1 MEMNANTSSTLTDKQ
16 YASLGQRFLALI
28 IDFLLLSMV
37 FFPITRIVKG
47 VWIMSSEDHR
57 WDYGWLVTDP
67 LCMVYL
73 IVIVIYFVVLEGVLG
88 ATAGKGLMHL
98 RVIRREGGYP
108 GLKRALVRNL
118 LRIVDAL
125 PAFNILGVI
134 LILLSTEKARFGD
147 RVAGTRVLRL
157 K

>member
-1 MEMNANTSSTLTDKQ
+1 MNANISSTLTDKQ

-28 IDFLLLSMV
+28 IDFLLLSVV
-37 FFPITRIVKG
+37 FFPVTRIVKG

-73 IVIVIYFVVLEGVLG
+73 VVIVIYFVVLEGVLG

-98 RVIRREGGYP
+98 RVVMREGGYP
-108 GLKRALVRNL
+108 GVKRALVRNL
-118 LRIVDAL
+118 LRFVDAL

-134 LILLSTEKARFGD
+134 LILSSPEKARFGD
-147 RVAGTRVLRL
+147 RVADTRVLRL
-157 K
+157 R